1 MTPWGRNFLL
11 LMRLTTENYWLIG
24 GTHLRCRAAVGM
36 DADIRFLEVEVKRKY
51 TPLVTSIS
59 LINATIYTILVINKS
74 RAFIIYLFCFFMTN
88 ERHRLP

>member
-36 DADIRFLEVEVKRKY
+36 DSVVRFLEVAAKRKY
-51 TPLVTSIS
+51 TSLVSNIS
-59 LINATIYTILVINKS
+59 LFNATIYTILVINKS
-74 RAFIIYLFCFFMTN
+74 RAFVIYSFCIFMTN
-88 ERHRLP
+88 KRHRLP